1 MDVSEAELL
10 DAIRRLLDEPAEGVV
25 VGVGDDAAVVRGGS
39 GDLVLT
45 TDGLVQDRHF
55 ELGSIAPRDLG
66 AKAITVNVS
75 DIAAMAASPRFAISA
90 LTLTDRVDAA
100 WTMEL
105 VGGMREACDEYALRL
120 VGGNLAKGR
129 EVAVIVT
136 VTGEVS
142 PGRAVTRE
150 GARPGDRV
158 VVTGTLGGAAAGLRL
173 GRRRGGWNGA
183 ELDAIRRHVRPTA
196 RVGEAAVLA
205 RHGVTAMTDVSDGLG
220 RDLGRLCDAS
230 GVGAVL
236 RPEDLPVDEVATLHE
251 AMGGGEDYELVA
263 TLPSTE
269 AVAGASGELH
279 ETFGVRLTEIGTV
292 VAGAGIAAEGSTPA
306 GSSLAEQGWDQFR
319 P

>member
-1 MDVSEAELL
+1 MDVTEAELL

-75 DIAAMAASPRFAISA
+75 DVAAMAASPRFAVSA
-90 LTLTDRVDAA
+90 LTLSDRVDAA
-100 WTMEL
+100 WAMEL
-105 VGGMREACDEYALRL
+105 FGGMREACDEYALRL
-120 VGGNLAKGR
+120 VGGNLVKGR

-142 PGRAVTRE
+142 PGRAVTRA

-173 GRRRGGWNGA
+173 GRRRGGWNGV
-183 ELDAIRRHVRPTA
+183 ELEAIRRHVRPTA

-205 RHGVTAMTDVSDGLG
+205 SHGASAMIDVSDGLG

-230 GVGAVL
+230 GVGALL
-236 RPEDLPVDEVATLHE
+236 RPGDVPVDAVAMLDE
-251 AMGGGEDYELVA
+251 AIGGGEDYELVA

-269 AVAGASGELH
+269 AVAAASDELH
-279 ETFGVRLTEIGTV
+279 ETFGVRLTEIGSV
-292 VAGAGIAAEGSTPA
+292 VVGTGIGTEGSTTTAYDVA
-306 GSSLAEQGWDQFR
+306 GRGWDQFR
-319 P
+319 S

>member
-1 MDVSEAELL
+1 MDLSEAELL

-39 GDLVLT
+39 GELVFT

-55 ELGSIAPRDLG
+55 DLGSIAPRDLG

-75 DIAAMAASPRFAISA
+75 DIAAMAASPRFAMSA
-90 LTLTDRVDAA
+90 LTLSDRVDAA

-120 VGGNLAKGR
+120 VGGNLTKGR

-142 PGRAVTRE
+142 PGRAVTRA
-150 GARPGDRV
+150 GAMPGDRV

-183 ELDAIRRHVRPTA
+183 ELEAIRRHVRPVA

-205 RHGVTAMTDVSDGLG
+205 RHGASAMIDVSDGLG
-220 RDLGRLCDAS
+220 MDLGRLCDAS

-236 RPEDLPVDEVATLHE
+236 RPEDLPVATVATLDE
-251 AMGGGEDYELVA
+251 AIGGGEDYELVA
-263 TLPSTE
+263 SLPSAE
-269 AVAGASGELH
+269 AVAAATRELH
-279 ETFGVRLTEIGTV
+279 ETFGVRLTEIGTIV
-292 VAGAGIAAEGSTPA
+292 TGTGIGTEGLTTTTGPVAER
-306 GSSLAEQGWDQFR
+306 GWDQFR
-319 P
+319 S

>member
-75 DIAAMAASPRFAISA
+75 DIAAMGASPRFAMSA
-90 LTLTDRVDAA
+90 LTLSDRVDAA

-105 VGGMREACDEYALRL
+105 FGGMREACDEYALRL

-129 EVAVIVT
+129 EVAVLVT

-142 PGRAVTRE
+142 PGRAVTRA

-173 GRRRGGWNGA
+173 GRRRGGWSGI

-196 RVGEAAVLA
+196 RVGEAAVLS
-205 RHGVTAMTDVSDGLG
+205 RNGVTAMIDVSDGLG

-236 RPEDLPVDEVATLHE
+236 RPDDLPVDAVATLDE

-269 AVAGASGELH
+269 AVAAAGGELH
-279 ETFGVRLTEIGTV
+279 ETFGVRLTEIGAIVT
-292 VAGAGIAAEGSTPA
+292 GAGIATEGSTTTTDPV
-306 GSSLAEQGWDQFR
+306 AERGWDQFR
-319 P
+319 S

>member
-1 MDVSEAELL
+1 MDVTEAELL

-45 TDGLVQDRHF
+45 TDGLVQDVHF

-75 DIAAMAASPRFAISA
+75 DVAAMAASPRFAVSA
-90 LTLTDRVDAA
+90 LTLSDRVDAA

-105 VGGMREACDEYALRL
+105 FGGMREACDEYALRL
-120 VGGNLAKGR
+120 VGGNLAKGQ

-142 PGRAVTRE
+142 PGRAVTRA
-150 GARPGDRV
+150 GARPGDRI
-158 VVTGTLGGAAAGLRL
+158 VVTGSLGGAAAGLRL
-173 GRRRGGWNGA
+173 GRRRGGWSGV
-183 ELDAIRRHVRPTA
+183 ELEAIRRHVRPTA

-205 RHGVTAMTDVSDGLG
+205 RHGASAMIDVSDGLG
-220 RDLGRLCDAS
+220 RDLGRLCDTS

-236 RPEDLPVDEVATLHE
+236 RPEDLPVDAVATLDE
-251 AMGGGEDYELVA
+251 ALGGGEDYELVA

-269 AVAGASGELH
+269 AVAAASSELH
-279 ETFGVRLTEIGTV
+279 ETFGVRLTDIGTV
-292 VAGAGIAAEGSTPA
+292 VPGTGVATEGSTTADPA
-306 GSSLAEQGWDQFR
+306 AERGWDQFR
-319 P
+319 S